1 MVLAA
6 VAGNV
11 AIAPAWVALFLIS
24 LLSFSAT
31 GFVAYSAATARAR
44 VVATTPAVNFPGCHP
59 KPITSHSRFRQATLK
74 QLQAQDSCTS
84 DLTYGTDYE
93 SSKLT
98 DHWYLVAA
106 SDSDE
111 RDFNCAHAKWVYSD
125 DTLHQYVLHWKDDHW
140 DGMNRTYDK
149 VGDAKFSTDTG
160 DCYILD
166 MGTYDDYE
174 YVITYTCGDY
184 FDGVEVYWAKEQS
197 IDDSFLD
204 YMNDKID
211 DADLSDYTVKDTED
225 DGCSDLT
232 YAWW

>member
-1 MVLAA
+1 MEENRHRRRVVSAIVLAT
-6 VAGNV
+6 VA
-11 AIAPAWVALFLIS
+11 AS
-24 LLSFSAT
+24 
-31 GFVAYSAATARAR
+31 GFVAYSAATSRAR
-44 VVATTPAVNFPGCHP
+44 VVATDPAAALM
-59 KPITSHSRFRQATLK
+59 QLK
-74 QLQAQDSCTS
+74 AQDSCTS
-84 DLTYGTDYE
+84 DLTYGTDYD

-106 SDSDE
+106 SDSEE

-125 DTLHQYVLHWKDDHW
+125 DKLHQYVVHWKDSHW

-160 DCYILD
+160 YCYIVD

-174 YVITYTCGDY
+174 YIITYTCGDY

-204 YMNDKID
+204 SMNAKID
-211 DADLSDYTVKDTED
+211 NADLSDYTVKETED